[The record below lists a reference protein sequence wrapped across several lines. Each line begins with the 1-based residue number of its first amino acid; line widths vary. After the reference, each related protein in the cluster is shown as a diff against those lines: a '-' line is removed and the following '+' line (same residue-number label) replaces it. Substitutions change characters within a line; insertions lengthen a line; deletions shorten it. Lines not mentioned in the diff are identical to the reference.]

1 MSKNFKK
8 YKAMADKDLEESLA
22 EMKKELMKLKSQVAT
37 KTIPEKPSK
46 IRELRRN
53 IARIL
58 TIKNSKEVE
67 KQA

>member
-1 MSKNFKK
+1 
-8 YKAMADKDLEESLA
+8 MANKDLDESLA